1 MTDASVAGTTHSGN
15 EREHVFGT
23 NLSFLLPRLRLGVPG
38 EICSW
43 GHDLKFKLGQG
54 CFFFFPAG
62 GPAWRPWLVLKFMA
76 GGFLNILKF
85 GAHVISGYAL

>member
-1 MTDASVAGTTHSGN
+1 MFYFFFWTNVSRVPDASVAGTTHSGN

-23 NLSFLLPRLRLGVPG
+23 NLSILLPGLRLGVPG

-54 CFFFFPAG
+54 CFFFPFRQVARLDVPG
-62 GPAWRPWLVLKFMA
+62 
-76 GGFLNILKF
+76 
-85 GAHVISGYAL
+85 